1 MGIMRKGRH
10 IRSRPRRGGFSLVEA
25 LMALGIMAIMLT
37 ALGTAVY
44 SAMESFRE
52 NERVATSSQITRAV
66 LNRMMREIRT
76 AAAVDANASSITI
89 IPPDDGNGL
98 QQIQYRYDASA
109 KVLRYTKT
117 ISGTSYSYVACGEG
131 GTLASFAVS
140 TTTGPD
146 WQGFTCIKNVRV
158 SMALK
163 LGPETFTVTSSASPR
178 RNQVF

>member
-1 MGIMRKGRH
+1 
-10 IRSRPRRGGFSLVEA
+10 
-25 LMALGIMAIMLT
+25 MAILLT
-37 ALGTAVY
+37 ALGTAVF
-44 SAMESFRE
+44 SSMESFRE
-52 NERVATSSQITRAV
+52 NDRVATASQVTRAV
-66 LNRMMREIRT
+66 LNRMMREVRT

-98 QQIQYRYDASA
+98 QQIQYQYDPTA

-117 ISGTSYSYVACGEG
+117 ISGTAYSYVACGEG
-131 GTLASFAVS
+131 GTLTSFVVS
-140 TTTGPD
+140 TATGPD

-158 SMALK
+158 AMTLK